1 MTHLLLPRLILAL
14 VTCSIC
20 SANAQNDTTPIA
32 PVKLDDGYGEAFLNY
47 RPYIIPEKK
56 QEPEKQ
62 KAQVTPPPREVK
74 PPEGKEKV
82 TVEWLRK
89 NYKLLEERS
98 IDNPTETNVSA
109 YLYAKRIVM
118 DKAQRFSEVV
128 AKVNNEDPL
137 LNENNRVPYA
147 SSGAQSIRN
156 ANYLA
161 QQEAVRELSKQ
172 GGVVIF
178 VDGSCRFCAVQLPVL
193 TAIKNNYGMEFLVVS
208 IDGAK
213 PKGFYG
219 QTVTDNGLYQKL
231 GLKLTPSVVYVPK
244 PKGYAGDIDPNRYL
258 IVSQGF
264 YAQDELVKQIAYA
277 GHSTQL
283 LTKDTM
289 RDLDVWDRGVASKE
303 DLSTLK
309 LDPNKPET
317 FKQTLQPLLLKQY
330 K

>member
-1 MTHLLLPRLILAL
+1 MTLRPLHILLLTLATSAL
-14 VTCSIC
+14 QVTQ
-20 SANAQNDTTPIA
+20 AQTPMA
-32 PVKLDDGYGEAFLNY
+32 PVKLNDRYGDAFLNY
-47 RPYIIPEKK
+47 SPYVIPEKK
-56 QEPEKQ
+56 REPKKQ
-62 KAQVTPPPREVK
+62 KPKAKEIPHETK
-74 PPEGKEKV
+74 PEGKEKV

-89 NYKLLEERS
+89 NYTLLEERS

-109 YLYAKRIVM
+109 YLYVKRIVM

-128 AKVNNEDPL
+128 AKVNNEDPI

-156 ANYLA
+156 ADYLA
-161 QQEAVRELSKQ
+161 QQQAVRELAKQ

-193 TAIKNNYGMEFLVVS
+193 NAIKNNYGMEYLVVS

-213 PKGFYG
+213 PKGFSG
-219 QTVTDNGLYQKL
+219 HTLTDNGLYQKL
-231 GLKLTPSVVYVPK
+231 GLKLTPSIVYIPK
-244 PKGYAGDIDPNRYL
+244 PKGYASAIDPNRYL
-258 IVSQGF
+258 IVAQGF

-277 GHSTQL
+277 GHNTQL
-283 LTKDTM
+283 LAKDTM
-289 RDLDVWDRGVASKE
+289 RDLDVWNRGVASKE